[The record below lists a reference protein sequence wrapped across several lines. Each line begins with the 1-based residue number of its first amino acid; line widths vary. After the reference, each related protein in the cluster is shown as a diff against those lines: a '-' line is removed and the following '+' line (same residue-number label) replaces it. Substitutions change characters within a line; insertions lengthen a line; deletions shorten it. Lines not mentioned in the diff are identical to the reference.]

1 MYLCT
6 LKFSRERVNLI
17 TVKYV
22 KWILPVVF
30 ILYYSSIA
38 LFTHVHVENGITI
51 VHSHPFKKAVDGST
65 HQHAS
70 LSEIQLYHILSSVNV
85 ADGVVHSLQLHFYA
99 TSYFNITEIPIYPTY
114 LTPVLGELSLRAP
127 PFLS

>member
-1 MYLCT
+1 M
-6 LKFSRERVNLI
+6 KPI
-17 TVKYV
+17 AVKYV
-22 KWILPVVF
+22 KWLLPVLF

-38 LFTHVHVENGITI
+38 IFAHIHVENGVTI
-51 VHSHPFKKAVDGST
+51 VHSHPFKKASDGSL

-85 ADGVVHSLQLHFYA
+85 LDGAVHSLQLHFYA
-99 TSYFNITEIPIYPTY
+99 LAYFNITENSVYPTF
-114 LTPVLGELSLRAP
+114 LTPILGNLSLRAP